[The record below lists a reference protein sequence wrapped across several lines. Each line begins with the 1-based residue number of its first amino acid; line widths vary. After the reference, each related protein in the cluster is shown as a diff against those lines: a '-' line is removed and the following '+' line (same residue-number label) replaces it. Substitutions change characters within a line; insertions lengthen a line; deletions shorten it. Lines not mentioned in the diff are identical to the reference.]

1 MQTLELDIEKYDVV
15 EMEATEKEEV
25 DGGTPPFLYTFTK
38 YSWIFG
44 DYGGGGVPK
53 NLKA

>member
-25 DGGTPPFLYTFTK
+25 DGG
-38 YSWIFG
+38 WFG
-44 DYGGGGVPK
+44 PGGVGFRIFMTHGWDVK
-53 NLKA
+53 QKYEC

>member
-25 DGGTPPFLYTFTK
+25 DGGWPFLYTLTK
-38 YSWIFG
+38 YCWNLG
-44 DYGGGGVPK
+44 DYNPGDRIMG
-53 NLKA
+53 